1 MSRLI
6 DAEPLEE
13 KLPTRSA
20 AVVHLAPTVDAVEV
34 VRCRDCKWAGRD
46 EHCPA
51 IEVYMICGD
60 NGYCSCGKRKNFF
73 DEFNESH
80 TPEEEHRVMAAAEL
94 FGNEVK

>member
-13 KLPTRSA
+13 KLPTRAA
-20 AVVHLAPTVDAVEV
+20 AVVHLAPTVDAIEV
-34 VRCRDCKWAGRD
+34 VRCGDCKWVGSGK
-46 EHCPA
+46 HCPA

-60 NGYCSCGKRKNFF
+60 NGYCSCGKRRNFF

-80 TPEEEHRVMAAAEL
+80 TPEEEYRIAAAAEL

>member
-13 KLPTRSA
+13 KLPTRAA
-20 AVVHLAPTVDAVEV
+20 AVVHLAPTVD
-34 VRCRDCKWAGRD
+34 
-46 EHCPA
+46 A

-60 NGYCSCGKRKNFF
+60 NGYCSCGKRRNFF

-80 TPEEEHRVMAAAEL
+80 TPEEEHRVAAAAEL
-94 FGNEVK
+94 FRSEVK